1 MIKLIDILNEG
12 AYDSM
17 TRNIVK
23 TIIEDWKSQYTGDQ
37 GELELDDNFELTDA
51 QKKLLS
57 MPISKAV
64 ILAALFYISTR
75 SIKWTIVL
83 LALYFIVINML
94 LNENHPLNIFSPE
107 WLLTQGFLQNNE
119 VNKSYTDLYMKN
131 IANFH

>member
-1 MIKLIDILNEG
+1 MSLPQSPPPTQFSGGSSPDMLAIVAAFIMHAG
-12 AYDSM
+12 ARHIS
-17 TRNIVK
+17 
-23 TIIEDWKSQYTGDQ
+23 
-37 GELELDDNFELTDA
+37 FELTDA

-57 MPISKAV
+57 TPFSKGI

>member
-1 MIKLIDILNEG
+1 MSLPPSGPPQLSGGSSPDMLAIMAAFIMHSAARHI
-12 AYDSM
+12 
-17 TRNIVK
+17 
-23 TIIEDWKSQYTGDQ
+23 
-37 GELELDDNFELTDA
+37 NFELTDA

-94 LNENHPLNIFSPE
+94 LNENHPLNIFSPG

-119 VNKSYTDLYMKN
+119 INKSYTDLYMKN
-131 IANFH
+131 ISNFH